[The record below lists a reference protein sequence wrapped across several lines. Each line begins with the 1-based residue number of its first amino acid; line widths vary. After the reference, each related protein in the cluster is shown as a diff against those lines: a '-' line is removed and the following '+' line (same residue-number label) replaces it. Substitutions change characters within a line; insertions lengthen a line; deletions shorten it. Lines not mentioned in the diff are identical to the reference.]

1 MRMMAGL
8 LAVPPVA
15 KVRALARVA
24 TGVTDEPLLLSLPVV
39 ET

>member
-1 MRMMAGL
+1 MMAGL

-15 KVRALARVA
+15 KASALVRVR
-24 TGVTDEPLLLSLPVV
+24 TGAVDEPLLLSLPLV

>member
-1 MRMMAGL
+1 MMAGL

-15 KVRALARVA
+15 KVSALARVA
-24 TGVTDEPLLLSLPVV
+24 TGAMDEPLLSSLPVV